1 MLVFK
6 NTKLKIMNPRIGPP
20 QYHIGRSAYRAES
33 YLDTTIVIAGI
44 GWCRSESFGHN
55 VRRPTQFVCP
65 NRNTIYT

>member
-44 GWCRSESFGHN
+44 GWCRSESFWTQ
-55 VRRPTQFVCP
+55 RPKAHTVCLSK
-65 NRNTIYT
+65 